1 MKKPNQKK
9 ILTRMNYLVGHLQ
22 GVVKMIAEDRYCI
35 EIIRQNQAVIS
46 ALKKVNQLI
55 LKNHLDTCVTSAIKG
70 KSESERKRV
79 FDELTEIFKEED
91 K

>member
-1 MKKPNQKK
+1 MTKEKK